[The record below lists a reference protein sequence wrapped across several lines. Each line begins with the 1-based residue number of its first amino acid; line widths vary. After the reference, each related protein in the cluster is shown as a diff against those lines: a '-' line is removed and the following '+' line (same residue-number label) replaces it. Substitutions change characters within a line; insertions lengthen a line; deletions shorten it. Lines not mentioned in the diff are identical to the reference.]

1 MLISFKFLRE
11 LYIIQM
17 IVTVDSKWLLSHL
30 DDPNIIIIDAR
41 GVMPYRFGHVKNAFP
56 LDVER
61 VISLADNGANLV
73 IDAPTAEKLFS
84 GLGIGTDSS
93 KMVVVYGEYT
103 DPSAARIVWTLM
115 YHGHQNVKMLDVGF
129 NEWQKAG
136 LPVTRQIA
144 NQKQSNENVQFKSNI
159 HSIIRADADMIN
171 ARQQNHSNTIIID
184 SRTPI
189 EHVQARIPGSIL
201 DDWEEGLGSS
211 GEMMKSKEEL
221 EKGFEEKRI
230 GKDKEIICYC
240 HSGTRASHKYLQF
253 KQAGYDNVKLYDG
266 SIIDWAQ
273 RRNPIR

>member
-1 MLISFKFLRE
+1 MK
-11 LYIIQM
+11 
-17 IVTVDSKWLLSHL
+17 VTVDSKWLLSHL

-84 GLGIGTDSS
+84 GLGIGTDGS

-103 DPSAARIVWTLM
+103 DPSAARIVWSLM

-136 LPVTRQIA
+136 LPVTRQIS

-159 HSIIRADADMIN
+159 NSTIRADADMIN
-171 ARQQNHSNTIIID
+171 TRQQNHSNTIIVD

-189 EHVQARIPGSIL
+189 EHMQARIPGSIL
-201 DDWEEGLGSS
+201 DDWEEGLGSD

-221 EKGFEEKRI
+221 GRGFEEKRI
-230 GKDKEIICYC
+230 SKDKEIICYC
-240 HSGTRASHKYLQF
+240 HSGARASHKYLQF
-253 KQAGYDNVKLYDG
+253 KQAGYDNVRVYDG